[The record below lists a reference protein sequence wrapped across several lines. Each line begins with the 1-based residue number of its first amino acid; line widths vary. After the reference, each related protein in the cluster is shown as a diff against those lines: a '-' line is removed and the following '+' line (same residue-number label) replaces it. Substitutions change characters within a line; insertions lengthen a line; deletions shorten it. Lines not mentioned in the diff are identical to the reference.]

1 MLFNITRSHIEKN
14 VITMFV
20 AIVRYVE
27 EKGGRYVIEWRRLP
41 PEEEDKGYFMCALS
55 RRWTDEEV
63 MVLVKYQDN
72 LKKAAKILDRSYGAV
87 RVKWSEIRRK
97 LGLRKTDRVKCVP
110 FPETDLALRR
120 EVVEKLLSLGIV
132 MRELVSVGWKE
143 DFTNSDLW
151 KMLTPREKIRM
162 TRAMLMVFDCAEKW
176 QTGKEHLE
184 IYREEK
190 EHADQ
195 ADEG

>member
-41 PEEEDKGYFMCALS
+41 SEEEGDKGISMCALS

-63 MVLVKYQDN
+63 MVLFKFHDN

-87 RVKWSEIRRK
+87 RVKWSEIRK
-97 LGLRKTDRVKCVP
+97 ELGLKGKACVKCMA
-110 FPETDLALRR
+110 FPERD
-120 EVVEKLLSLGIV
+120 
-132 MRELVSVGWKE
+132 
-143 DFTNSDLW
+143 
-151 KMLTPREKIRM
+151 
-162 TRAMLMVFDCAEKW
+162 
-176 QTGKEHLE
+176 
-184 IYREEK
+184 IYP
-190 EHADQ
+190 
-195 ADEG
+195 